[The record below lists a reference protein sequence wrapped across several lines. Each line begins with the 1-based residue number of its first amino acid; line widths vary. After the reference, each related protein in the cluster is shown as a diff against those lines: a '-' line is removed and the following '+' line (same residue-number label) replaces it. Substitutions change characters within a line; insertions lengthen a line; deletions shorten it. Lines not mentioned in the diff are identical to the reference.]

1 MGGKTL
7 KFISWNIDSLNA
19 TLVGDSA
26 RALLSQKVLQMIIE
40 HDPDVIALQETKL
53 PCDGP
58 TKKHWEILREKFP
71 DYEIVW
77 NSSVE
82 PARKGYA
89 GTMFLYKNDLKPAVT
104 FPAIG
109 APGTMDAEG
118 RIITL
123 EFADFFLTQVYTPNA
138 GEELNRLADRQIWDI
153 KYADYLAELDK
164 KKPVVAAGDFNV
176 AHQEIDLAHPES
188 THRSSGFTD
197 EERQGFTNLLA
208 KGFTDTFRH
217 LHGDVPGRYTWWSQR
232 IKTSKI
238 NNSGWRID
246 YWLVSNRIADKVI
259 KSEMLDSG
267 PRQDHT
273 PILLEIA
280 L

>member
-89 GTMFLYKNDLKPAVT
+89 
-104 FPAIG
+104 
-109 APGTMDAEG
+109 
-118 RIITL
+118 
-123 EFADFFLTQVYTPNA
+123 
-138 GEELNRLADRQIWDI
+138 
-153 KYADYLAELDK
+153 
-164 KKPVVAAGDFNV
+164 
-176 AHQEIDLAHPES
+176 
-188 THRSSGFTD
+188 
-197 EERQGFTNLLA
+197 
-208 KGFTDTFRH
+208 
-217 LHGDVPGRYTWWSQR
+217 VPCFYIRM
-232 IKTSKI
+232 I
-238 NNSGWRID
+238 
-246 YWLVSNRIADKVI
+246 
-259 KSEMLDSG
+259 
-267 PRQDHT
+267 
-273 PILLEIA
+273 
-280 L
+280 